1 MGVQKDPK
9 FSDHLTLEKYVIQA
23 TKKLTVGR
31 RNNQN
36 GSLAVLQGTWV
47 YVHFFPSPLTYIFTR
62 TVSHPQ
68 EPSLHTLVP
77 RWAIH

>member
-47 YVHFFPSPLTYIFTR
+47 YVHFFPVSTDIHFYKNCITRAVTTHIGASLGNPLK
-62 TVSHPQ
+62 
-68 EPSLHTLVP
+68 
-77 RWAIH
+77 